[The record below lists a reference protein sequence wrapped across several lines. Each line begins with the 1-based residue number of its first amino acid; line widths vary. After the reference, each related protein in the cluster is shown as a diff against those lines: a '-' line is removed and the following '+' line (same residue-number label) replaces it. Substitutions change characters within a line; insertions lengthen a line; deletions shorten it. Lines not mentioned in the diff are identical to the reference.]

1 MATSE
6 NGFDLLRGAL
16 RRAGEVVD
24 GTSKYH
30 ETALRYMN
38 NVYRDVLSG
47 GTVFDV
53 DVGEPWAWARAV
65 TPGNFTLLV
74 PYETGTV
81 SLTNGSTSG
90 SFSNAPAASLGSFN
104 DRFLKVLG
112 HNEYYRITAH
122 TAGATSFTLD
132 ASYLGTTGTTL
143 SFKCHKL
150 IYDLGANILRLVEP
164 FRIYD
169 FADYREDDPIIFGIE
184 LNRFRVEFPL
194 ARLQSGI
201 PERFSILYQ
210 SDTVFKVQVSR
221 SVQINSIKVDFD
233 YVPVPT
239 DIIESISS
247 IPIIPRDKRV
257 VLEYATAHHVLMD
270 KEDSKADYYLNL
282 TRSTLR
288 SMLEASHKVY
298 QNTSKRRGQII
309 PRLDEVR
316 RTRFIVQED

>member
-1 MATSE
+1 MASE

-38 NVYRDVLSG
+38 NLYRDIVSG
-47 GTVFDV
+47 ATVFDV
-53 DVGEPWAWARAV
+53 DVGEPWPWARAQ
-65 TPGNFTLLV
+65 TPGTFTLVV

-81 SLTNGSTSG
+81 SLTNGSASG
-90 SFSNAPAASLGSFN
+90 TFSSAPGASLGSFV

-112 HNEYYRITAH
+112 HNEYYRIISH
-122 TAGATSFTLD
+122 TAGSASFTLD
-132 ASYLGTTGTTL
+132 ANYLGTTGTTL
-143 SFKCHKL
+143 TFKCHKL
-150 IYDLGANILRLVEP
+150 IFDLGTNILRLVEP

-169 FADYREDDPIIFGIE
+169 FADYREDDPLIFGIE
-184 LNRFRVEFPL
+184 LNRFRTEFPV

-201 PERFSILYQ
+201 PERFAVLYQ
-210 SDTVFKVQVSR
+210 SDSSFKVQVSR

-233 YVPVPT
+233 YIPVPS
-239 DIIESISS
+239 DIIESTSS

-257 VLEYATAHHVLMD
+257 VLEYGTAHHIMMD
-270 KEDSKADYYLNL
+270 KEDSRADYYLNL
-282 TRSTLR
+282 TKTTLR
-288 SMLEASHKVY
+288 SMLESTHRSH
-298 QNTSKRRGQII
+298 QNTSKRRGQIV